1 MCTALPTRR
10 SPVTANTAATIHS
23 LLWPTVVLSSGPIGD
38 VRRAP
43 GFAPRSGMTLPPE
56 DLRRLF
62 LVRGGGFLPRR
73 ILALRG
79 PGRSTLPRSSPF
91 LWCPIVLPI
100 LRSCSID
107 FQGSA
112 LRLVHTKLLR
122 REGPDPLRARQFGDF
137 DLESLPYFSGPIK
150 PHAEFGG
157 SGVEPRGERVQIDA
171 PQHQQHGHHDQ
182 HRKPATPTRGLPP
195 QGAVLGA
202 LLCGPRRF
210 CGERSLVPALGGGHQ
225 LASTGGS
232 AVLVAARSLA
242 EALRGFSSI
251 SRREG
256 VRTSPLRN
264 TGFAPQTHTGSSGGQ
279 THRPSRPEMNRFTRR
294 SSPEWNVMTTS
305 LPPGVSSRSEA
316 SRARLRLPN
325 SSFTLTRT
333 AWKILFAGLPPL
345 SFQPTAARTA
355 SYRSVVTASGRLRT
369 ISRATR
375 LASPRGTSPYSES
388 TLDSSPTS
396 TVLRKSA
403 AVSPDLGSIRISS
416 GPSSM
421 YENPRPG
428 SST

>member
-1 MCTALPTRR
+1 MCTALPPRR
-10 SPVTANTAATIHS
+10 STVIANTAATIHS
-23 LLWPTVVLSSGPIGD
+23 LLWPTVVLASGAID
-38 VRRAP
+38 DARRALVAP
-43 GFAPRSGMTLPPE
+43 LARLWPRSGMTLPPE
-56 DLRRLF
+56 DLGPLF
-62 LVRGGGFLPRR
+62 LVRGGVFLPRR

-91 LWCPIVLPI
+91 LWCPIVFPI
-100 LRSCSID
+100 LRSYAID

-112 LRLVHTKLLR
+112 LRLVHTKLFR

-150 PHAEFGG
+150 PEVEFGG
-157 SGVEPRGERVQIDA
+157 PGVEPSSERVQIDA
-171 PQHQQHGHHDQ
+171 PQHQQHGHYDQ
-182 HRKPATPTRGLPP
+182 HRKPATPARGLPP
-195 QGAVLGA
+195 QGAMLVVGVL
-202 LLCGPRRF
+202 LRGPRRF
-210 CGERSLVPALGGGHQ
+210 CRERSLVPALGGGHQ

-232 AVLVAARSLA
+232 AVLIAARSLA

-355 SYRSVVTASGRLRT
+355 S
-369 ISRATR
+369 
-375 LASPRGTSPYSES
+375 
-388 TLDSSPTS
+388 
-396 TVLRKSA
+396 
-403 AVSPDLGSIRISS
+403 
-416 GPSSM
+416 
-421 YENPRPG
+421 
-428 SST
+428 

>member
-56 DLRRLF
+56 DLRPLF
-62 LVRGGGFLPRR
+62 LVCGGVFLPRR

-100 LRSCSID
+100 LRSSSID

-112 LRLVHTKLLR
+112 LRLVHTELLR
-122 REGPDPLRARQFGDF
+122 REGPDPLRARQLGDF
-137 DLESLPYFSGPIK
+137 DLESLPYFSGLIQPGV
-150 PHAEFGG
+150 EFGCPG
-157 SGVEPRGERVQIDA
+157 IEPRSERVQIDT

-182 HRKPATPTRGLPP
+182 HRKPATPARGLPP
-195 QGAVLGA
+195 QGVILRAVLGA

-210 CGERSLVPALGGGHQ
+210 CRERSLVPALGGGHHS
-225 LASTGGS
+225 ASTGGS
-232 AVLVAARSLA
+232 VALIAARSLA

-251 SRREG
+251 SRLEG

-305 LPPGVSSRSEA
+305 LPPGASSRSEA

-355 SYRSVVTASGRLRT
+355 S
-369 ISRATR
+369 
-375 LASPRGTSPYSES
+375 
-388 TLDSSPTS
+388 
-396 TVLRKSA
+396 
-403 AVSPDLGSIRISS
+403 
-416 GPSSM
+416 
-421 YENPRPG
+421 
-428 SST
+428 

>member
-1 MCTALPTRR
+1 MPSIPRTCTLAAVSGSTPVATTLYPLSWPSAPRLRRETLISFSVMSVSLLSTACSALAVAPGSSIWYGVAITRATSRLVASSLSSALTMLPRVGAATGVVPPACSSAKALYLASSLFFLRMRRPPRR
-10 SPVTANTAATIHS
+10 STVTANTAATIHS
-23 LLWPTVVLSSGPIGD
+23 LLWPTVVLASGAID
-38 VRRAP
+38 DSRRALVAP
-43 GFAPRSGMTLPPE
+43 LARLWPRSGMTLPPE
-56 DLRRLF
+56 DLDPLF
-62 LVRGGGFLPRR
+62 LVRGGVFLPRR

-182 HRKPATPTRGLPP
+182 HRKTATPARGLPP
-195 QGAVLGA
+195 HCAILRAVLGA
-202 LLCGPRRF
+202 LLCEPRRF
-210 CGERSLVPALGGGHQ
+210 GRERSLVPALGGSHQ

-232 AVLVAARSLA
+232 AVLIAARSLA
-242 EALRGFSSI
+242 DALRGFSST
-251 SRREG
+251 SRPEG
-256 VRTSPLRN
+256 VRTAPRRK

-294 SSPEWNVMTTS
+294 SSP
-305 LPPGVSSRSEA
+305 
-316 SRARLRLPN
+316 
-325 SSFTLTRT
+325 
-333 AWKILFAGLPPL
+333 
-345 SFQPTAARTA
+345 
-355 SYRSVVTASGRLRT
+355 SGT
-369 ISRATR
+369 
-375 LASPRGTSPYSES
+375 
-388 TLDSSPTS
+388 
-396 TVLRKSA
+396 
-403 AVSPDLGSIRISS
+403 
-416 GPSSM
+416 
-421 YENPRPG
+421 
-428 SST
+428 

>member
-23 LLWPTVVLSSGPIGD
+23 LLWPTVVLSSGPIDD

-56 DLRRLF
+56 DLRPLF
-62 LVRGGGFLPRR
+62 LVCGGVFLPRR

-210 CGERSLVPALGGGHQ
+210 CGERSLVPA
-225 LASTGGS
+225 
-232 AVLVAARSLA
+232 RSLA

-355 SYRSVVTASGRLRT
+355 S
-369 ISRATR
+369 
-375 LASPRGTSPYSES
+375 
-388 TLDSSPTS
+388 
-396 TVLRKSA
+396 
-403 AVSPDLGSIRISS
+403 
-416 GPSSM
+416 
-421 YENPRPG
+421 
-428 SST
+428 

>member
-23 LLWPTVVLSSGPIGD
+23 LLWPTVVLSSGPIDD

-56 DLRRLF
+56 DLRPLF
-62 LVRGGGFLPRR
+62 LVCGGVFLPRR

-100 LRSCSID
+100 LRSYSID

-137 DLESLPYFSGPIK
+137 DLESLSYVSCPIK
-150 PHAEFGG
+150 PGIEFGG
-157 SGVEPRGERVQIDA
+157 PGVEPRRERVYIDA
-171 PQHQQHGHHDQ
+171 PQHQQHRHHHK
-182 HRKPATPTRGLPP
+182 HRKPATPARSLPP
-195 QGAVLGA
+195 QGAILRAVLGA

-210 CGERSLVPALGGGHQ
+210 CRERSLGAALGGGHQ
-225 LASTGGS
+225 LASTEGS
-232 AVLVAARSLA
+232 AVLIAARSLA

-256 VRTSPLRN
+256 VRTSRLRN
-264 TGFAPQTHTGSSGGQ
+264 TGLAPQTHTGSSGGQ

-305 LPPGVSSRSEA
+305 LPPGVRSLSAA
-316 SRARLRLPN
+316 SRARPRLPN
-325 SSFTLTRT
+325 SSFTLIRT
-333 AWKILFAGLPPL
+333 AWKILLAGLPPF

-355 SYRSVVTASGRLRT
+355 S
-369 ISRATR
+369 
-375 LASPRGTSPYSES
+375 
-388 TLDSSPTS
+388 
-396 TVLRKSA
+396 
-403 AVSPDLGSIRISS
+403 
-416 GPSSM
+416 
-421 YENPRPG
+421 
-428 SST
+428 

>member
-23 LLWPTVVLSSGPIGD
+23 LLWPTVVLSSGPIDD
-38 VRRAP
+38 VRWAP

-56 DLRRLF
+56 DLRPLF
-62 LVRGGGFLPRR
+62 LVCGGVFLPRR

-100 LRSCSID
+100 LRSYSID

-112 LRLVHTKLLR
+112 LRLVHTELLR
-122 REGPDPLRARQFGDF
+122 REDPDPLRARQFGDF

-150 PHAEFGG
+150 PDVEFGG
-157 SGVEPRGERVQIDA
+157 LGVEPRGQRVQIDA
-171 PQHQQHGHHDQ
+171 PQHQQHGHHNQ
-182 HRKPATPTRGLPP
+182 HRKTATPARGLPP
-195 QGAVLGA
+195 HCAIQRAVLGA

-210 CGERSLVPALGGGHQ
+210 GRERSLVPALGGSHQ

-232 AVLVAARSLA
+232 AVLIAARSLA
-242 EALRGFSSI
+242 DALRGFSST
-251 SRREG
+251 SRPEG
-256 VRTSPLRN
+256 VRTAPRRK
-264 TGFAPQTHTGSSGGQ
+264 TVFAQQTHTGSSGGQ

-355 SYRSVVTASGRLRT
+355 S
-369 ISRATR
+369 
-375 LASPRGTSPYSES
+375 
-388 TLDSSPTS
+388 
-396 TVLRKSA
+396 
-403 AVSPDLGSIRISS
+403 
-416 GPSSM
+416 
-421 YENPRPG
+421 
-428 SST
+428 

>member
-1 MCTALPTRR
+1 MCTALPPRR
-10 SPVTANTAATIHS
+10 SPVTANIAATIHS
-23 LLWPTVVLSSGPIGD
+23 LLWPTGVLASGSID
-38 VRRAP
+38 DARRALVVAS
-43 GFAPRSGMTLPPE
+43 FAPPARLWSRSGMTLPLE
-56 DLRRLF
+56 DLRPLF
-62 LVRGGGFLPRR
+62 LVRGGVFLPRR
-73 ILALRG
+73 SLALRN

-100 LRSCSID
+100 LRSYSID

-150 PHAEFGG
+150 PDAEFGRP
-157 SGVEPRGERVQIDA
+157 GVEPRGKGVQIDA
-171 PQHQQHGHHDQ
+171 AQHQQHGHHDQ
-182 HRKPATPTRGLPP
+182 HRKPATPARGLPP
-195 QGAVLGA
+195 QGAILRAVLGA
-202 LLCGPRRF
+202 LLYRPRRF
-210 CGERSLVPALGGGHQ
+210 GRERSLVPALGGAHQ

-232 AVLVAARSLA
+232 AVLIAARSLA
-242 EALRGFSSI
+242 DALRGFSSI
-251 SRREG
+251 SRGEG
-256 VRTSPLRN
+256 VRTAARRK

-355 SYRSVVTASGRLRT
+355 S
-369 ISRATR
+369 
-375 LASPRGTSPYSES
+375 
-388 TLDSSPTS
+388 
-396 TVLRKSA
+396 
-403 AVSPDLGSIRISS
+403 
-416 GPSSM
+416 
-421 YENPRPG
+421 
-428 SST
+428 